1 MEPLKAIEGTQDAK
15 GWDGGLG
22 LGLGFPGILQEHFGS
37 PVREMPHSQMTEDS
51 NKNTETNASEQTKNM
66 AVKTSN
72 E

>member
-1 MEPLKAIEGTQDAK
+1 MEPLRAIEGTQDAK
-15 GWDGGLG
+15 GWDGG

-37 PVREMPHSQMTEDS
+37 PVREMLHSQMTEDS
-51 NKNTETNASEQTKNM
+51 NKNRETNASEQTKNM